1 MHNELFSIGP
11 VTIYGYGL
19 MIAIGILL
27 AYFFA
32 VYRAKKRNLSDDP
45 IFSILICAVFFGF
58 LGAKLLYIITVLDEI
73 IKDPKLLWDVADGF
87 VVYGGIIS
95 GILAILIYCRIKKI
109 DFFTYLDLILPSVAL
124 AQGFGRIGC
133 FLAGCCYGVET
144 KSAFSITFHHSAYA
158 PNNVPLF
165 PSQLVS
171 SGLNF
176 VHFIVLCL
184 IAGKAKKKGT
194 VTSCYLIFYSIGRF
208 IIEFFRGDLLRG
220 SVGRLSTSQFISI
233 FVLAAGIL
241 MLFFCNKKT
250 SSGEE

>member
-1 MHNELFSIGP
+1 MYNDLFSIGP
-11 VTIYGYGL
+11 VTVHGYGL

-27 AYFFA
+27 AYSLA
-32 VYRAKKRNLSDDP
+32 VYRAKKQALDDEP

-58 LGAKLLYIITVLDEI
+58 LGAKLLYLITVLDDVLKNPKQLLEI
-73 IKDPKLLWDVADGF
+73 ADGF

-95 GILAILIYCRIKKI
+95 GIIAVLIYCKIKKLNLLS
-109 DFFTYLDLILPSVAL
+109 YLDLIMPSVAL

-144 KSAFSITFHHSAYA
+144 HNAFSVTFHNSAYA

-176 VHFIVLCL
+176 IHFIILSL
-184 IAGKAKKKGT
+184 IAKRTKKPGI
-194 VTSCYLIFYSIGRF
+194 VTAFYLIFYSIGRF
-208 IIEFFRGDLLRG
+208 GIEFFRGDLLRG
-220 SVGRLSTSQFISI
+220 SIGQLSTSQFISI
-233 FVLAAGIL
+233 FVFAAGIL
-241 MLFFCNKKT
+241 MLFICKKKST
-250 SSGEE
+250 NAD

>member
-1 MHNELFSIGP
+1 MYNDLFSIGP
-11 VTIYGYGL
+11 VTVHGYGL

-27 AYFFA
+27 AYSLA
-32 VYRAKKRNLSDDP
+32 VYRAKKQALDDEP

-58 LGAKLLYIITVLDEI
+58 LGAKLLYLITVLDDVLKNPKQLLEI
-73 IKDPKLLWDVADGF
+73 ADGF

-95 GILAILIYCRIKKI
+95 GIIAVLIYCKIKKLNLLS
-109 DFFTYLDLILPSVAL
+109 YLDLIMPSVAL

-144 KSAFSITFHHSAYA
+144 HNAFSVTFHNSAYA

-176 VHFIVLCL
+176 IHFIVLCL
-184 IAGKAKKKGT
+184 IAKRTKKPGI
-194 VTSCYLIFYSIGRF
+194 VTAFYLIFYSIGRF
-208 IIEFFRGDLLRG
+208 GIEFFRGDLLRG
-220 SVGRLSTSQFISI
+220 SVGQLSTSQFISI
-233 FVLAAGIL
+233 FVFAAGIL
-241 MLFFCNKKT
+241 MLFICKKKST
-250 SSGEE
+250 NAD

>member
-1 MHNELFSIGP
+1 MYNDLFSIGP
-11 VTIYGYGL
+11 VTVHGYGL

-27 AYFFA
+27 AYSLA
-32 VYRAKKRNLSDDP
+32 VYRAKKQALDDEP

-58 LGAKLLYIITVLDEI
+58 LGAKLLYLITVLDDVLKNPKQLLEI
-73 IKDPKLLWDVADGF
+73 ADGF

-95 GILAILIYCRIKKI
+95 GIIAVLIYCKIKKLNLLA
-109 DFFTYLDLILPSVAL
+109 YLDLIMPSVAL

-144 KSAFSITFHHSAYA
+144 HNAFSVTFHNSAYA

-176 VHFIVLCL
+176 IHFIILSL
-184 IAGKAKKKGT
+184 IAKRTKKPGI
-194 VTSCYLIFYSIGRF
+194 VTAFYLIFYSIGRF
-208 IIEFFRGDLLRG
+208 GIEFFRGDLLRG
-220 SVGRLSTSQFISI
+220 SVGQLSTSQFISI
-233 FVLAAGIL
+233 FVFAAGIL
-241 MLFFCNKKT
+241 MLFICKKKST
-250 SSGEE
+250 NAD